1 MFHDLCRGILDLLFL
16 VSQPSQVWVML
27 EGSWTLAGDN
37 AFSHAISNTV
47 TVRINQIDL
56 YARSC
61 KFKTFETG
69 FLMFDDSE
77 L

>member
-1 MFHDLCRGILDLLFL
+1 MLHDLCRGILDLLFL

-47 TVRINQIDL
+47 TVRINQIYMQGVENL
-56 YARSC
+56 RLLKLA
-61 KFKTFETG
+61 F
-69 FLMFDDSE
+69 
-77 L
+77 